1 MSKSAGGMQNRFFL
15 FTDAKV
21 QQKKMRDVQYCA
33 ILCNSQ
39 LFSKF
44 HP

>member
-1 MSKSAGGMQNRFFL
+1 MSKSAGGHAEPFFL

-21 QQKKMRDVQYCA
+21 QQKKMGDVQYCA

>member
-1 MSKSAGGMQNRFFL
+1 MSKSAGGHAEPFFL
-15 FTDAKV
+15 FTYAKV
-21 QQKKMRDVQYCA
+21 QQKKLGDVQYCA